1 MPPGLPLTPLG
12 PVVGQVGWSG
22 VRGRAGATLSAA
34 MPEGLARFRRDAL
47 TGVSVGLTDI
57 ALVYPLAVIATRREN
72 GMSLRAALAARNLH
86 SGGWTAGTLLVP
98 YSVLVESMSQHLNSM
113 HGSGADSDAGR
124 LKMFGAAAATSVV
137 ASIGVQ
143 PIEKKLTMDQM
154 LESGRA
160 RAAVAAR
167 HGGSTN
173 PLLTPLREIA
183 AYTREA
189 GAAALFGGFTPL
201 LAREFIYIAAI
212 TAVNPIVTSYVSQ
225 RAESSAGGAGAALL
239 PAAAAFGVGCT
250 AGVLSAPCQTM
261 NALMKS
267 EKHRGVRMSEH
278 LRRIFGK
285 GARHGV
291 WRLYYGALTRS
302 VRCGGAGVLYY
313 VRGTPLGPTTSTTTD
328 FILGLAELQAAFQR
342 CRLDLACAAKTT
354 YNDIS
359 YLLFGYGR

>member
-1 MPPGLPLTPLG
+1 MGRGGTP
-12 PVVGQVGWSG
+12 S
-22 VRGRAGATLSAA
+22 A

-113 HGSGADSDAGR
+113 HGSGAASDAGR

-278 LRRIFGK
+278 LRRIFRK
-285 GARHGV
+285 GARQGV

-313 VRGTPLGPTTSTTTD
+313 VRDTPPWPRHQHRD
-328 FILGLAELQAAFQR
+328 
-342 CRLDLACAAKTT
+342 
-354 YNDIS
+354 
-359 YLLFGYGR
+359 

>member
-22 VRGRAGATLSAA
+22 VGGRAGGTLSAA

-225 RAESSAGGAGAALL
+225 RADSSAGGAGAALL

-285 GARHGV
+285 GARQGV